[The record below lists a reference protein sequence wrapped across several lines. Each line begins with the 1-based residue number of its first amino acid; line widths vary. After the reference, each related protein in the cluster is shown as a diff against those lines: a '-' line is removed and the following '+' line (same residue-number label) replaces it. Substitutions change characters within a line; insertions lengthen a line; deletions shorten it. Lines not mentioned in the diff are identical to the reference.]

1 MSAATYHQTGNFVFN
16 EMTGVLPSHR
26 RRGLA
31 VALKLL
37 VIRFAHAVG
46 VAVIRTFNDAENIG
60 MLAVNRRLGYQFL
73 PSSYT
78 MERRFDGAS

>member
-1 MSAATYHQTGNFVFN
+1 MNGR
-16 EMTGVLPSHR
+16 LPTHR

-37 VIRFAHAVG
+37 VIRFAQTMGATV
-46 VAVIRTFNDAENIG
+46 VRTFNDAENTG
-60 MLAVNRRLGYQFL
+60 MLTVNRRLGYQFL

-78 MERRFDGAS
+78 MELKFNDA